1 MYPYITIFV
10 ANDEIMGKNIAY
22 LRKKKRISRKLFAE
36 MMGMTNLS
44 LKCIEQGRIYEIPLR
59 AFMNICKFFDLE
71 PATLLDIDL
80 NKRDA
85 L

>member
-1 MYPYITIFV
+1 MYPYKTIFV

-44 LKCIEQGRIYEIPLR
+44 LKCIEQGRIYEIPLL
-59 AFMNICKFFDLE
+59 AFMNIFKFFDLE